1 MRWGRG
7 RKRLNGEEG
16 KYSTTKVISWSMD
29 GRLLDSIRNDADMHA
44 RAFYTHPRTRS
55 TYMSALAARFCPRF
69 PALWPVDVLPL
80 TRSGFKKVN
89 VVSLGLILKKSRHDI
104 MTLFV
109 LSLSKYSK
117 NMKESH
123 ASRRTPPDELQR

>member
-1 MRWGRG
+1 MGKEEARRRKEGRH
-7 RKRLNGEEG
+7 
-16 KYSTTKVISWSMD
+16 SITKVISWSLD

-44 RAFYTHPRTRS
+44 CAFYTHPRTRS
-55 TYMSALAARFCPRF
+55 TYMSALAARCCLRF

-80 TRSGFKKVN
+80 TSNGFKQVN

-109 LSLSKYSK
+109 LSLSQYSK
-117 NMKESH
+117 NTKESH